1 MCIEF
6 KNIELLRLDKIILTD
21 VNTVFSKGLNLI
33 YGSSGSGKTSL
44 LKLIN
49 LLISPNR
56 GSIFYKKKDIQSFDT
71 ARWRSNCIL
80 TNQTTIFAEGSVME
94 NILLPFSFKVHKSKT
109 TDNNLLESLLYRFN
123 LTKDILDKNIKKL
136 SGGEAQRIAL
146 IRSILLKPEI
156 FLFDEPTSAL
166 DYSTQENVFSYLKEL
181 SKKHICIV
189 ASHSKDAKKY
199 ADSIFTIEKGKLK
212 NV

>member
-6 KNIELLRLDKIILTD
+6 KDVELIRLKKVILTD
-21 VNTVFSKGLNLI
+21 VNIVFSKGLNLI

-49 LLISPNR
+49 FLISPNK
-56 GSIFYKKKDIQSFDT
+56 GSIFYKKKDIRYLDID
-71 ARWRSNCIL
+71 RWRSICIL
-80 TNQTTIFAEGSVME
+80 TKQTTIFVEGSVME
-94 NILLPFSFKVHKSKT
+94 NILLPFEFKAHKSKKA
-109 TDNNLLESLLYRFN
+109 DDNLLEKLLNKFN
-123 LTKDILDKNIKKL
+123 LTKDILDENIKKL

-166 DYSTQENVFSYLKEL
+166 DYNTQENVFSYLKEL

-199 ADSIFTIEKGKLK
+199 ADFLFTIEEGGLK
-212 NV
+212 SV

>member
-6 KNIELLRLDKIILTD
+6 RNIDLLRLKKVILKD

-49 LLISPNR
+49 LLISPSK
-56 GSIFYKKKDIQSFDT
+56 GSIFYKDKDIQSFDI
-71 ARWRSNCIL
+71 ARWRSICTL
-80 TNQTTIFAEGSVME
+80 TNQTTVFAEGSVME
-94 NILLPFSFKVHKSKT
+94 NILLPFEFKVHKLKT
-109 TDNNLLESLLYRFN
+109 ADNNLLESLLYRFN

-166 DYSTQENVFSYLKEL
+166 DYNTQENVFSYLKEL
-181 SKKHICIV
+181 SKKHICVV

-199 ADSIFTIEKGKLK
+199 ADFIFTIEEGKLK